1 VRIFLGI
8 TGASGARY
16 AVRLLQALVQAD
28 CEVGVCASSA
38 GIEVIGTE
46 VYGDPRLASVE
57 VLASVT
63 EGAVSAVS
71 VYDP

>member
-1 VRIFLGI
+1 MRIFLGV
-8 TGASGARY
+8 TGASGAPY

-46 VYGDPRLASVE
+46 VYGDPRLPRDE
-57 VLASVT
+57 VLARVT
-63 EGAVSAVS
+63 E
-71 VYDP
+71 